1 MRHDARI
8 TALVSASARKRRGV
22 ILPVSLPVI
31 RTENASIS
39 AAVSGNAETLIRL
52 WLKARSEHTWRA
64 CEAGIGSML
73 AMVAKPIAST
83 TLADLR
89 AGIIL

>member
-1 MRHDARI
+1 MP
-8 TALVSASARKRRGV
+8 L
-22 ILPVSLPVI
+22 SLPVI

-39 AAVSGNAETLIRL
+39 AAVSGNDETLIRL

-64 CEAGIGSML
+64 CEADIGGLL
-73 AMVAKPIAST
+73 ATVVKPIAST

>member
-1 MRHDARI
+1 
-8 TALVSASARKRRGV
+8 
-22 ILPVSLPVI
+22 VI
-31 RTENASIS
+31 RTENTSIS

-64 CEAGIGSML
+64 CEADIRGLL
-73 AMVAKPIAST
+73 ATPIAST